1 MADTRQPLV
10 IGGTVA
16 LTAAG
21 TGQVELG
28 PDQGPPNWH
37 VTQIITQTNRPATA
51 PIPRVQLYL
60 DTVAPENSLGLSYD
74 GSFGTASGDQVL
86 VRGQHIIAV
95 WTGGQAG
102 DRASLTIN
110 GERWS

>member
-1 MADTRQPLV
+1 MAGTPQPLV
-10 IGGTVA
+10 AGGAVI
-16 LTAAG
+16 LNAAG
-21 TGQVELG
+21 TGQVSIG

-37 VTQIITQTNRPATA
+37 VTSIITQTDRPAQA
-51 PIPRVQLYL
+51 PIPRIQLYL
-60 DTVAPENSLGLSYD
+60 DSVAPENSLGLSYD
-74 GSFGTASGDQVL
+74 GSFGQAMGDQDL

-102 DRASLTIN
+102 DRATITVN

>member
-1 MADTRQPLV
+1 VAGTRQPLV
-10 IGGTVA
+10 AGGAVT
-16 LTAAG
+16 LNAAG
-21 TGQVELG
+21 TGQVIIG

-37 VTQIITQTNRPATA
+37 VSSIITQTSRPAQA

-60 DTVAPENSLGLSYD
+60 DSVDPQNSLGLSYD
-74 GSFGTASGDQVL
+74 GSFGQASGDQDL

-95 WTGGQAG
+95 WTGGQSG
-102 DRASLTIN
+102 DRATITVN

>member
-1 MADTRQPLV
+1 MAGTPQPLV
-10 IGGTVA
+10 AGGAVI
-16 LTAAG
+16 LAAGG
-21 TGQVELG
+21 TGQVSIG

-37 VTQIITQTNRPATA
+37 VTSIITQTNRPSQA

-60 DTVAPENSLGLSYD
+60 DSVAPENSLGLSYD
-74 GSFGTASGDQVL
+74 GSFGQASGDQVL

-102 DRASLTIN
+102 DRATITVN